1 MDLSGLNNLVDMF
14 GDTSKQVTK
23 QMNGLQQILGSL
35 KSQIPDENLDDF
47 NNVFDLNNK
56 LKTALDKNENP
67 SELIDKILQE
77 QRELNNK
84 YKDAR

>member
-23 QMNGLQQILGSL
+23 QMNGLQQILGNL

>member
-67 SELIDKILQE
+67 SELIDNILQE